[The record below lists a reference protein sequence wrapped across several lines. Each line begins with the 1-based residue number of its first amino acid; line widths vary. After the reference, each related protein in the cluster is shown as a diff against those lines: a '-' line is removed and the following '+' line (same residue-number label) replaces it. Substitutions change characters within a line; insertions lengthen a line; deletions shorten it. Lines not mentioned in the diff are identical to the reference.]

1 MPAATTQAVGTEGE
15 GSAAPLVQGS
25 GSCANSP
32 RALKGTYLG
41 SRHAKGQTEAQGDGG
56 EGWIEPQSTPELG

>member
-15 GSAAPLVQGS
+15 GSAAALAQGR
-25 GSCANSP
+25 ANSP

-41 SRHAKGQTEAQGDGG
+41 SRHAKGQMEAQGDGG